1 MYERCRF
8 ENTFR
13 IELSVKYKF
22 WHWERLDLT
31 FLLLTLKFLLIMEL
45 KLNPNNIVSLTVKG
59 ENFKKVLFKHYF
71 YTLRKIIKES
81 VFFFG
86 LMDTFCAILEI
97 EVTFS
102 YKEGDKIIPGKF
114 NQANLM
120 PEIVY
125 AFLNGKKRYEEI
137 YNEIKQSVEAFE
149 NQAIIIAPIMRIKYL
164 DLEGIS
170 K

>member
-1 MYERCRF
+1 
-8 ENTFR
+8 
-13 IELSVKYKF
+13 
-22 WHWERLDLT
+22 
-31 FLLLTLKFLLIMEL
+31 METL

-71 YTLRKIIKES
+71 YKLRKLIKEP

-86 LMDTFCAILEI
+86 MMDTFTSILEV
-97 EVTFS
+97 EVTFN
-102 YKEGDKIIPGKF
+102 YKEEDKVIPGKF
-114 NQANLM
+114 SQANLM

-137 YNEIKQSVEAFE
+137 YNEIQQDVERFE
-149 NQAIIIAPIMRIKYL
+149 DQAIIIAPMMRIKYL

>member
-1 MYERCRF
+1 
-8 ENTFR
+8 
-13 IELSVKYKF
+13 
-22 WHWERLDLT
+22 
-31 FLLLTLKFLLIMEL
+31 METL
-45 KLNPNNIVSLTVKG
+45 KLNPNNVIDITVKG

-86 LMDTFCAILEI
+86 LMDTLCAILEI

-114 NQANLM
+114 SQANLM
-120 PEIVY
+120 PEVAC
-125 AFLNGKKRYEEI
+125 AFMNDEKRYEEI
-137 YNEIKQSVEAFE
+137 YNDIQQAVEKFE
-149 NQAIIIAPIMRIKYL
+149 TNADMIVPFMRIKYL
-164 DLEGIS
+164 DLESIL

>member
-1 MYERCRF
+1 
-8 ENTFR
+8 
-13 IELSVKYKF
+13 
-22 WHWERLDLT
+22 
-31 FLLLTLKFLLIMEL
+31 METL

-86 LMDTFCAILEI
+86 LMDTLCAILEI

-114 NQANLM
+114 SQANLM
-120 PEIVY
+120 PEV
-125 AFLNGKKRYEEI
+125 ACEFMNDEKRYEEI
-137 YNEIKQSVEAFE
+137 YNKIQQDVERFE
-149 NQAIIIAPIMRIKYL
+149 DQAVIIAPMMRIKYL
-164 DLEGIS
+164 GLKSIS